1 MSYPPDE
8 QDDLDELRRNL
19 MSVAHA
25 LWPDDA
31 DLYLLYTDAGSNVC
45 RATLLAYRR
54 LLSDYTLMNQ
64 YASQYNPDERL
75 AIREAAEASYRI
87 WQETCVAAEG
97 ATPPEGL
104 EPLPGQATSSR
115 TGAGTLELTPADGL
129 PADWPYWVGN
139 KNLPAHPELDDVP
152 TPGAAAAPAP
162 RVTPTT
168 WQAPQ

>member
-1 MSYPPDE
+1 MSVPPAD
-8 QDDLDELRRNL
+8 QAALDELRRNL
-19 MSVAHA
+19 MSVAQA

-31 DLYLLYTDAGSNVC
+31 DLYLVYTDAGSHVC

-75 AIREAAEASYRI
+75 AIREAAEASYKI
-87 WQETCVAAEG
+87 WLETCTAAEG
-97 ATPPEGL
+97 ASPPTGL
-104 EPLPGQATSSR
+104 DPLPGQGNAVR
-115 TGAGTLELTPADGL
+115 TGSGTLDLTPDAL
-129 PADWPYWVGN
+129 PADWPYWVAN
-139 KNLPAHPELDDVP
+139 RNIPDAPELDDVP

-168 WQAPQ
+168 WQAAP